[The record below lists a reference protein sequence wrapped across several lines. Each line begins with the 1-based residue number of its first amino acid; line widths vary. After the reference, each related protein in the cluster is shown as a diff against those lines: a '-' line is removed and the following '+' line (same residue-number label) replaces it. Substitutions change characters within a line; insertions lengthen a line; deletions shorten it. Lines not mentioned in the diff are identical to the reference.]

1 MSTFIDPNF
10 IVPMEIESKISQQN
24 VINAQSPS
32 DIPFQNLLTD
42 LINET
47 TNAMEVSEIDSYNLA
62 MGEVDNLAQVQ
73 INSLKASTMLQTTV
87 QVTTRAVNAYKE
99 IMSMQL

>member
-10 IVPMEIESKISQQN
+10 ITPIELESKLSKQSE
-24 VINAQSPS
+24 INALPEDQV
-32 DIPFQNLLTD
+32 PFQNILTD
-42 LINET
+42 LISET
-47 TNAMEVSEIDSYNLA
+47 QAAMEVSQTDSYNLA

-73 INSLKASTMLQTTV
+73 INSLKSSTLLQTTV